1 MITALIALG
10 LSLTTAG
17 QTAPAD
23 EVDGRIATIAAVGS
37 QGKGSA
43 DARKACRELAS
54 LGPEILPRLLL
65 AMDTPNVVAANWF
78 RAAYE
83 QIVAKEMARELA
95 REKPTLP
102 VAAFQAYVRD
112 SHREGRARRLA
123 LELLDRIDPSFKPA
137 LLPTLL
143 DDPEFRDDAV
153 AFLLK
158 QGDTF
163 AAQKKEP
170 AAKRAYLSAF
180 QHARN
185 VDQVTTAAR
194 KLEALGEKVS
204 IPVHLGF
211 VTDWSLIGTFPAPG
225 MSGYGTPFPP
235 ETAVDLRS
243 LLLCTKKGTDPGTDP
258 LPKEQPKSRTTTGAV
273 SVPFSVQCRSI
284 LQTAEKKELR
294 WVPHQTADPFGTVD
308 LVKALGPVNEAVG
321 YAYTEI
327 DLPKGDKA
335 QLRCSA
341 DDCLAV
347 WLNGEK
353 VFGRDMWLN
362 GTRFDRFITPI
373 ALKAGRNRILVKVC
387 QGPHHR
393 DPSVGNAWTFQL
405 RLCSPDGQGLAF
417 KTLSARDLPSL
428 TKDK

>member
-1 MITALIALG
+1 MVR
-10 LSLTTAG
+10 
-17 QTAPAD
+17 AD
-23 EVDGRIATIAAVGS
+23 EVDRRIATIAAVGS

-43 DARKACRELAS
+43 DARRACRELAS
-54 LGPEILPRLLL
+54 LGPEVLPRLLS

-95 REKPTLP
+95 RAKPTLP

-112 SHREGRARRLA
+112 SHRQGRARRLA
-123 LELLDRIDPSFKPA
+123 LDLLDRLDPSFKPA
-137 LLPTLL
+137 LLPTLM

-153 AFLLK
+153 AFILK

-163 AAQKKEP
+163 AAQKKETD
-170 AAKRAYLSAF
+170 AKRAYHSAF
-180 QHARN
+180 QHARD

-194 KLEALGEKVS
+194 KLEALGENVS
-204 IPVHLGF
+204 IPHHLGF
-211 VTDWSLIGTFPAPG
+211 VTDWSLIGPFSAPG

-243 LLLCTKKGTDPGTDP
+243 T
-258 LPKEQPKSRTTTGAV
+258 
-273 SVPFSVQCRSI
+273 
-284 LQTAEKKELR
+284 LQTADKKDLR

-327 DLPKGDKA
+327 DLPKSHKA

-373 ALKAGRNRILVKVC
+373 TLKAGRNRILVKVC

-393 DPSVGNAWTFQL
+393 DPAVGNAWTFQL
-405 RLCSPDGQGLAF
+405 RLCTPDGQGLAF
-417 KTLSARDLPSL
+417 KTLSATDKPSL
-428 TKDK
+428 TTDK

>member
-1 MITALIALG
+1 MSLVAGDRAFCTGIVRVSRPRRYPLTLWRTITALVALG
-10 LSLTTAG
+10 QSLTPAG
-17 QTAPAD
+17 QTARAD
-23 EVDGRIATIAAVGS
+23 DVGSRIATIAAVGS
-37 QGKGSA
+37 QGRGSA
-43 DARKACRELAS
+43 DARKACRELAG
-54 LGPEILPRLLL
+54 LGPEVLPRLLL
-65 AMDTPNVVAANWF
+65 AMDTPNIVAANWF

-83 QIVAKEMARELA
+83 QIVAREMARA
-95 REKPTLP
+95 KPTLP

-112 SHREGRARRLA
+112 SHRQGRARRLA
-123 LELLDRIDPSFKPA
+123 LDLLDRIDPSFKPA

-143 DDPEFRDDAV
+143 DDPEFRDDSV
-153 AFLLK
+153 AFILK

-163 AAQKKEP
+163 AARKKEP
-170 AAKRAYLSAF
+170 AAKRAYQLAF

-185 VDQVTTAAR
+185 VDQITTAAR
-194 KLEALGEKVS
+194 KLEALGENVS

-211 VTDWSLIGTFPAPG
+211 VTDWALIGPFPAPG

-243 LLLCTKKGTDPGTDP
+243 
-258 LPKEQPKSRTTTGAV
+258 
-273 SVPFSVQCRSI
+273 I
-284 LQTAEKKELR
+284 LQTADKKDLR
-294 WVPHQTADPFGTVD
+294 WVHHQTADPFGTVD

-327 DLPKGDKA
+327 NVPKVDLPKGHEA

-353 VFGRDMWLN
+353 IFGRDMWLN
-362 GTRFDRFITPI
+362 GTRLDRFTTPI

-393 DPSVGNAWTFQL
+393 DPAVGNAWTFQL

-417 KTLSARDLPSL
+417 KTLSATDKPSL

>member
-1 MITALIALG
+1 VITALVALG
-10 LSLTTAG
+10 LSLTSAGKTAR
-17 QTAPAD
+17 AD
-23 EVDGRIATIAAVGS
+23 EVDRRIATIAAVGS

-54 LGPEILPRLLL
+54 LGPEVLPRLLS

-83 QIVAKEMARELA
+83 QIVAKEIAGELA
-95 REKPTLP
+95 RAKPTLP

-123 LELLDRIDPSFKPA
+123 LDLLDRIDPSFKPA
-137 LLPTLL
+137 LLPTLM

-158 QGDTF
+158 QGDAL
-163 AAQKKEP
+163 AAQKQEA
-170 AAKRAYLSAF
+170 AAKRAYHSAF
-180 QHARN
+180 QHARD

-204 IPVHLGF
+204 IPVHFGF
-211 VTDWSLIGTFPAPG
+211 VTDWSLVGPFPAPG

-243 LLLCTKKGTDPGTDP
+243 TLLCTKKGTDP
-258 LPKEQPKSRTTTGAV
+258 LPNAQPKSRTTTGAG
-273 SVPFSVQCRSI
+273 SVPFFVQSRST
-284 LQTAEKKELR
+284 LQTADKKELR
-294 WVPHQTADPFGTVD
+294 WVHHETADPFGTVD

-321 YAYTEI
+321 YAYAEI
-327 DLPKGDKA
+327 DLPEIHAPSGHNT

-353 VFGRDMWLN
+353 IFGRDMWLN
-362 GTRFDRFITPI
+362 GTRLDRFITPI

-393 DPSVGNAWTFQL
+393 DPAVGNAWTFQL

-417 KTLSARDLPSL
+417 KTLSAKSL
-428 TKDK
+428 ERWTP